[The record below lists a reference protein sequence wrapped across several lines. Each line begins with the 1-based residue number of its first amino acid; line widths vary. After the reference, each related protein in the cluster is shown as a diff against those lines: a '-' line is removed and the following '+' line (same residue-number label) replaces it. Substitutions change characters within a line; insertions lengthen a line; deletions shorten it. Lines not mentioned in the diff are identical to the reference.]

1 MAGMERIADA
11 GSPDIGATHRRALIR
26 AWPAALG
33 IAILAGLWLSPLVEM
48 SRRAFSAH
56 MILHLGIVTLAAPMI
71 VIGLRRIG
79 IGLHVIRPGIGSAIA
94 ASAFDMFVI
103 WGWHTPVLHEAAAR
117 DGGVFVVQQVSFLA
131 AGLLVWAVSFAGRHS
146 GDAAIGAFAMLAT
159 FIHMT
164 MLGVLLALAP
174 VLVYAPDVCVG
185 AFGFERLDDQRLGG
199 ILMAVF
205 GGLPCLVGGLVLV
218 QRLLGSDTAAAGRT
232 DGPGLR

>member
-1 MAGMERIADA
+1 MDRIADTEYA
-11 GSPDIGATHRRALIR
+11 DIDSTRRHAIAR
-26 AWPAALG
+26 AWPTALG
-33 IAILAGLWLSPLVEM
+33 IAILAGLWLSPLVEI

-56 MILHLGIVTLAAPMI
+56 MILHLGIVTLAAPLI

-79 IGLHVIRPGIGSAIA
+79 IGLHVIRPGIGSAVA

-117 DGGVFVVQQVSFLA
+117 DGGVFVVQQASFLA

-164 MLGVLLALAP
+164 MLGALLALAP

-205 GGLPCLVGGLVLV
+205 GGLPCLIGGLVLV
-218 QRLLGSDTAAAGRT
+218 QRLLGSDSAASDQMEAGR
-232 DGPGLR
+232 PG